1 MISLKDFIKQ
11 SIKDISDA
19 KSEETSIQG
28 VRGVIN
34 FDVAT
39 TAVQEGKTGVK
50 VSVWGIGGG
59 ELGGKL
65 NNQTVSRIQFSIQ
78 TKGAIS
84 PSESYKKGS
93 GHAVTYD

>member
-11 SIKDISDA
+11 SIKDISEA
-19 KSEETSIQG
+19 KSEENSIEG
-28 VRGVIN
+28 IRGVVD

-50 VSVWGIGGG
+50 VSVLGIGG

-84 PSESYKKGS
+84 PSESYRKGS
-93 GHAVTYD
+93 GQAVSYD

>member
-11 SIKDISDA
+11 TIKDISIA
-19 KSEETSIQG
+19 KDEETTIAG
-28 VRGVIN
+28 VRGVVN

-50 VSVWGIGGG
+50 VSVLGIGGG
-59 ELGGKL
+59 LGGKI
-65 NNQTVSRIQFSIQ
+65 NNQTISRIQFSIQ

-84 PSESYKKGS
+84 PSEYYKKGS
-93 GHAVTYD
+93 GRAVTYD

>member
-11 SIKDISDA
+11 SIKDISEA
-19 KSEETSIQG
+19 KNEEASIAG
-28 VRGVIN
+28 IRGVVD

-50 VSVWGIGGG
+50 VSVLGIGG

-84 PSESYKKGS
+84 PGEPYKKATGRV
-93 GHAVTYD
+93 VTYD